1 MQNEMKYKLTS
12 PYFSRAIPKLLIHL
26 TKEWGLMNGERPIG
40 LKMAWDAA
48 ALLDKA
54 IHVSPYII
62 YCVSY
67 IIYTYVANYVSTICT
82 PYHMG
87 NIEFILP
94 ENYTKLRRN
103 I

>member
-1 MQNEMKYKLTS
+1 MKYKLTS

-54 IHVSPYII
+54 IHVSHF
-62 YCVSY
+62 
-67 IIYTYVANYVSTICT
+67 T
-82 PYHMG
+82 
-87 NIEFILP
+87 NISPLYKFY
-94 ENYTKLRRN
+94 NH
-103 I
+103 

>member
-54 IHVSPYII
+54 IHVSRCYIRYAWRI
-62 YCVSY
+62 HHLRKYY
-67 IIYTYVANYVSTICT
+67 
-82 PYHMG
+82 
-87 NIEFILP
+87 ELP
-94 ENYTKLRRN
+94 VLNKR
-103 I
+103 

>member
-1 MQNEMKYKLTS
+1 MTSLEDIKDMQNEMKYKLTS

-54 IHVSPYII
+54 IHVS
-62 YCVSY
+62 
-67 IIYTYVANYVSTICT
+67 
-82 PYHMG
+82 H
-87 NIEFILP
+87 FIQAP
-94 ENYTKLRRN
+94 
-103 I
+103 

>member
-1 MQNEMKYKLTS
+1 MTSLEDIKDMQNEMKYKLTS

-54 IHVSPYII
+54 IHVSHF
-62 YCVSY
+62 
-67 IIYTYVANYVSTICT
+67 T
-82 PYHMG
+82 
-87 NIEFILP
+87 NISALCILY
-94 ENYTKLRRN
+94 NH
-103 I
+103 

>member
-1 MQNEMKYKLTS
+1 MTSLEDIKEMQNEMKYKLTS

-54 IHVSPYII
+54 IHVSRYYIR
-62 YCVSY
+62 
-67 IIYTYVANYVSTICT
+67 YV
-82 PYHMG
+82 
-87 NIEFILP
+87 
-94 ENYTKLRRN
+94 
-103 I
+103 

>member
-1 MQNEMKYKLTS
+1 LTSLEDIKDMQNEMKYKLTS

-54 IHVSPYII
+54 IHVSHF
-62 YCVSY
+62 
-67 IIYTYVANYVSTICT
+67 T
-82 PYHMG
+82 
-87 NIEFILP
+87 NISPLYKFY
-94 ENYTKLRRN
+94 NH
-103 I
+103 

>member
-1 MQNEMKYKLTS
+1 LTSLEDIKDMQNEMKYKLTS

-54 IHVSPYII
+54 IHVSHF
-62 YCVSY
+62 
-67 IIYTYVANYVSTICT
+67 T
-82 PYHMG
+82 
-87 NIEFILP
+87 NISALCILY
-94 ENYTKLRRN
+94 NH
-103 I
+103 